1 MRTLAAKRAWLAAI
15 VGEKVET
22 EKKPIKVHRTQ
33 IYIKER

>member
-1 MRTLAAKRAWLAAI
+1 MRTLAAKFGWRAAI

-22 EKKPIKVHRTQ
+22 EKKPIEVHRTQ